1 MINNKTKL
9 LLGIFT
15 LISCIAIFPSLVS
28 ASSDVS
34 VWQGQYY
41 TGTTFNTGTYDFTF
55 TVYDALTGGNSCY
68 TNTTTLTTGSFGEWK
83 TEQTGVNSACNN
95 VSKDYYLNININGA
109 DQTPRRRLV
118 VWNSLRKN
126 VDEATTGA
134 LQTDTQVI
142 APIVQANAQVVAP
155 VVNVSSQ
162 IIAPIV
168 LANDVLG
175 SLNWSYV
182 KNAPAF
188 LTTETDPVFTAENA
202 SIWNAILNISL
213 TPGPKGDQ
221 GDKGDA
227 GTNGTN
233 GIDGVDGRNGT
244 DGATYNQALNT
255 TSNVTFNKVTVN
267 NGFSAKANDG
277 GNLVWNPATSSLS
290 KVGGDEFWSLGEESS
305 FAGVVDVGYM
315 TIAGGL
321 GVNPTFS
328 VSNGAQAV
336 NVATFED
343 NNVSVFEIL
352 DGGSFRSKA
361 GDGGYMVWDPTG
373 AGTLKKQGGDEFWS
387 LGEES
392 VFNAIIDV
400 NYIYTKDMH
409 AKNYFSE
416 DGTQGWTGA
425 ISVRKGDDSGSCTL
439 TVKDGLITGHT
450 C

>member
-1 MINNKTKL
+1 MACNKAKL
-9 LLGIFT
+9 ILCISI
-15 LISCIAIFPSLVS
+15 LISCIAIFPNIVS
-28 ASSDVS
+28 ASDVL
-34 VWQGQYY
+34 VWQGQYF

-55 TVYDALTGGNSCY
+55 TVYDAATGGNSCY

-95 VSKDYYLNININGA
+95 VSKDYYLSININGT
-109 DQTPRRRLV
+109 DQTPRKRLV
-118 VWNSLRKN
+118 VWNSLRKD
-126 VDEATTGA
+126 VDELTTGK
-134 LQTDTQVI
+134 LQTASQVI
-142 APIVQANAQVVAP
+142 APVVQANAQVIAP
-155 VVNVSSQ
+155 VVNATQVM
-162 IIAPIV
+162 V
-168 LANDVLG
+168 NNLTTTDYGFFNYLG
-175 SLNWSYV
+175 SLVNRITKLWV
-182 KNAPAF
+182 V
-188 LTTETDPVFTAENA
+188 DINA
-202 SIWNAILNISL
+202 SGNVNVAGNITASHFIGDGSYL
-213 TPGPKGDQ
+213 TGISGGGNPFDQ
-221 GDKGDA
+221 
-227 GTNGTN
+227 N
-233 GIDGVDGRNGT
+233 
-244 DGATYNQALNT
+244 LST

-267 NGFSAKANDG
+267 NGFNAKANDG

-315 TIAGGL
+315 TIVGGL

-336 NVATFED
+336 NIATFKD

-361 GDGGYMVWDPTG
+361 GDGGYIVWDPTG

-392 VFNAIIDV
+392 VFNAIVDV
-400 NYIYTKDMH
+400 NYIYAKDMH

-416 DGTQGWTGA
+416 DGTQGWTGT
-425 ISVRKGDDSGSCTL
+425 ISVRKGDNSGPCTL